1 MLSRRPDVSI
11 AIGQKVKL
19 WVLHDSAY
27 FVIFFKRA
35 LFAAQPAATDA
46 CFLDID
52 VLEEMGNNGV
62 TSVTSTAIVELL
74 ITSIDKSSL
83 ILLSSNI
90 LWGSIIPL
98 QPADLAN

>member
-1 MLSRRPDVSI
+1 MGL
-11 AIGQKVKL
+11 Q
-19 WVLHDSAY
+19 DSAY

-35 LFAAQPAATDA
+35 LFAAQPATDA

-74 ITSIDKSSL
+74 IPSIDKSGL

>member
-35 LFAAQPAATDA
+35 LFAALPATDA

-74 ITSIDKSSL
+74 IHSIDKSGL
-83 ILLSSNI
+83 ILLSSK
-90 LWGSIIPL
+90 
-98 QPADLAN
+98 